1 MNDTSLLIDH
11 SAEAAQA
18 DAARLDRVAFG
29 IACFYT
35 KAEAAAALNDHFA
48 DEGET
53 SEVLQYLAALA
64 VGSKQEREDAIVYLK
79 VALSDVMTKS
89 AEERAQWAID
99 TGMDNFD
106 EPDGDA

>member
-1 MNDTSLLIDH
+1 MNETNLLIDH
-11 SAEAAQA
+11 AFEDAQA

-48 DEGET
+48 EEGET
-53 SEVLQYLAALA
+53 SEILQYLAAFA
-64 VGSKQEREDAIVYLK
+64 TGGKQEREDAIVYLK
-79 VALSDVMTKS
+79 CAVNDVMTKS
-89 AEERAQWAID
+89 AHERAQRAID